1 MNKNSYFSIQDYNDY
16 DLDEYHRHDNESI
29 ENVIDEL
36 LGLIESEKNTV
47 KAKMVYEK
55 EKKKV
60 GQSII

>member
-36 LGLIESEKNTV
+36 LGLIESEKI
-47 KAKMVYEK
+47 
-55 EKKKV
+55 
-60 GQSII
+60 Q